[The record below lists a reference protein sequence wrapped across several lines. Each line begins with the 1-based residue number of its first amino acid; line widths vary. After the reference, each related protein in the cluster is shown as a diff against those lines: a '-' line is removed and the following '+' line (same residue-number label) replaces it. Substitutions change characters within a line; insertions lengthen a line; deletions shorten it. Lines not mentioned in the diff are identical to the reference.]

1 MSLQLFDEPLTEA
14 EIISPT
20 HCANWAEFK
29 YEIKQ
34 VGITL
39 TKEQEINCRV
49 ARRWA
54 NSKKPFFAQLV
65 VWRDRRWAC
74 FHEEYKRKHPIAPG
88 QYRKAYYASPSK
100 EHFYHL
106 ETNTTKDLIL
116 HC

>member
-1 MSLQLFDEPLTEA
+1 MSLQLFDAPLIDA
-14 EIISPT
+14 EIINPA
-20 HCANWAEFK
+20 HCANWLEFK
-29 YEIKQ
+29 HELKQ
-34 VGITL
+34 VGVKL
-39 TKEQEINCRV
+39 TAQQEIGCRL

-54 NSKKPFFAQLV
+54 RSKKPFFAQLV
-65 VWRDRRWAC
+65 VWRNGRWAC
-74 FHEEYKRKHPIAPG
+74 FHEECRREHPIAPG